1 MKQLPN
7 IISVAR
13 FIFSCF
19 LLLCNQSPIL
29 FLTAYLLCGLSDVL
43 DGYTARKYKWESRAG
58 EQLDSLSDF
67 VFYVIVIYLLI
78 TSTDI
83 LGQLWLIVGI
93 IATFIIRI
101 ANLIITKAKFHT
113 WGMLHSW
120 GNKGVGLFLYVYI
133 AITFW
138 YGMASFIS
146 GVFLCLAAILSAVE
160 EMVILIS
167 SEEYDA
173 NRGSFFTQS

>member
-1 MKQLPN
+1 
-7 IISVAR
+7 
-13 FIFSCF
+13 
-19 LLLCNQSPIL
+19 
-29 FLTAYLLCGLSDVL
+29 
-43 DGYTARKYKWESRAG
+43 
-58 EQLDSLSDF
+58 
-67 VFYVIVIYLLI
+67 
-78 TSTDI
+78 
-83 LGQLWLIVGI
+83 
-93 IATFIIRI
+93 
-101 ANLIITKAKFHT
+101 
-113 WGMLHSW
+113 MLHSW